1 MSTEASLFYIEIAH
15 LLVLKLVTKVY
26 FDDKSQNLPSSVES
40 RGSDVCRYNKTNM
53 GIPSSHI
60 GFLVASICIWL
71 YLISFDFNVIVLDV
85 V

>member
-1 MSTEASLFYIEIAH
+1 MSTEASLFYKEIAH
-15 LLVLKLVTKVY
+15 LLVLRLVTKGY
-26 FDDKSQNLPSSVES
+26 FDDKSQNLPSSIES

>member
-60 GFLVASICIWL
+60 GFLVASICMYMAVPDIL
-71 YLISFDFNVIVLDV
+71 
-85 V
+85 